1 MRGKV
6 LENTRSKE
14 ELLKNLLRHSG
25 AKKKKKSG
33 MYTCFSCTSTAEAF
47 IYLTRLL
54 PW

>member
-25 AKKKKKSG
+25 AKKKEKKVV
-33 MYTCFSCTSTAEAF
+33 CTHASAAPAQQKHLFT
-47 IYLTRLL
+47 
-54 PW
+54 